1 MQAKFEDELRAAKLE
16 KKELKRTFLQVR
28 EETEE
33 ERKLY
38 ESMQMEQEAISG
50 KIEEEKSKYV
60 VTQGRKRKC
69 WRRSMP

>member
-1 MQAKFEDELRAAKLE
+1 MQAKFEEELRVAKME

-38 ESMQMEQEAISG
+38 ESMQM
-50 KIEEEKSKYV
+50 
-60 VTQGRKRKC
+60 
-69 WRRSMP
+69 